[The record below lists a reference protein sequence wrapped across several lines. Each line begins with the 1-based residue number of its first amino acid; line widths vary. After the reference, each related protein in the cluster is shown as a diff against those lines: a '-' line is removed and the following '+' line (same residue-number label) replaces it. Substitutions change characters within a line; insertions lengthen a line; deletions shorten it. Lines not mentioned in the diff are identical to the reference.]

1 MSSSLSNLVNLSSWT
16 GGINVPS
23 LITSL
28 SAAYQVPVTQ
38 LQNSVQSDQATLS
51 AWGTLQGAVSSLQ
64 STVSALQQISSLN
77 NRTANLSNS
86 AAVSASVSADAP
98 LGTYSLSNIVLAQA
112 QSLYSQ
118 DFASAANTTVG
129 NGSLQIQ
136 VGSGAVTTVT
146 IDSSNNT
153 LNGIASAINSA
164 GAGVNA
170 AVVYDGTGYRLT
182 VTSNDTGAANAF
194 TISASGTGSLSGLS
208 YSAATSASS
217 GMTLSQS
224 ALNAAVTIN
233 GLPVTSAS
241 DTVSGAIPGV
251 SLNLLQASGSTS
263 LTVANDTSSFVTAVQ
278 AMVTSFNTAMGTI
291 NNLTSLNSTAT
302 SGGSGTTGPGPLIGN
317 ASLTGLRSAL
327 LSVISS
333 QGIANSSGSAYTSLG
348 SVGINLAQDGTLV
361 LDSASLS
368 AALTVDYNGAA
379 GLFGQ
384 VGTTSNTNL
393 QYLGASS
400 STQAGTYAVNVS
412 APATQ
417 ATVTASGSF
426 AASGL
431 GSAETLTFV
440 SGTTTVN
447 VNLASGSTLDAAV
460 ATINATLS
468 QQGLGNIVASN
479 ASGVLQLQTSGYGSA
494 QQFSV
499 VSNVASGGSG
509 IGSTQLSA
517 SGTDVA
523 GTINGQAASGVGQTL
538 TVTGPGAALGLQVE
552 ATGQGTGNV
561 GSVTLTQG
569 IYQQMGTVLAQAL
582 NSSSGFIASA
592 QAGVSGTIASLEKQV
607 TQAQQNATAQVAL
620 LTQQFEAMQVQVAQF
635 TSVGQYLNAFYNN
648 GNNNSSSS
656 SSSTG

>member
-1 MSSSLSNLVNLSSWT
+1 MSSISNLVNLSSWT

-23 LITSL
+23 LVSSL

-38 LQNSVQSDQATLS
+38 LQKTVASDQATLS
-51 AWGTLQGAVSSLQ
+51 AWGTLQSAVSSFQ

-86 AAVSASVSADAP
+86 AAVSASVAADAP
-98 LGTYSLSNIVLAQA
+98 LGTYSLSNMVLAQA
-112 QSLYSQ
+112 QSVYSQ
-118 DFASAANTTVG
+118 DFASSANTTVG

-153 LNGIASAINSA
+153 LNGIAAAINSA

-194 TISASGTGSLSGLS
+194 SLSASGTGSLSTLS
-208 YSAATSASS
+208 YSAASSASS
-217 GMTLSQS
+217 GMTLSQT
-224 ALNAAVTIN
+224 AQNAAVTIN

-251 SLNLLQASGSTS
+251 TLNLLQASGSTS

-302 SGGSGTTGPGPLIGN
+302 SGGSGVTGPGPLIGN
-317 ASLTGLRSAL
+317 ASVNGLRSAL
-327 LSVISS
+327 LSIISS
-333 QGIANSSGSAYTSLG
+333 QGIAGSSGSAYTSLG
-348 SVGINLAQDGTLV
+348 SVGINLAQDGTLA
-361 LDSASLS
+361 LDSTVLN

-384 VGTTSNTNL
+384 VGTTSTTNL
-393 QYLGASS
+393 QYGSATS
-400 STQAGTYAVNVS
+400 STQAGTYAVNVTS
-412 APATQ
+412 PATQ
-417 ATVTASGSF
+417 ATITAASAF

-431 GSAETLTFV
+431 TSAETLTFV

-447 VNLASGSTLDAAV
+447 VNLASGATIDAAV

-468 QQGLGNIVASN
+468 QQGLGNISASN
-479 ASGVLQLQTSGYGSA
+479 AGGVLQLQSSGYGSA

-509 IGSTQLSA
+509 IGTSRTIQ
-517 SGTDVA
+517 SGTDVV
-523 GTINGQAASGVGQTL
+523 GTINGQTASGSGQTL
-538 TVTGPGAALGLQVE
+538 TATGPGAALGLNVTV
-552 ATGQGTGNV
+552 TGQGTGLI

-569 IYQQMGTVLAQAL
+569 IYQQMGSVLSQAL
-582 NSSSGFIASA
+582 NSNSGFIASA
-592 QAGVSGTIASLEKQV
+592 QAGVSGTISGVEKQI
-607 TQAQQNATAQVAL
+607 TQAQQNATAQIAL

-635 TSVGQYLNAFYNN
+635 TSVGQYLTAFYNN
-648 GNNNSSSS
+648 GSSNSSS

>member
-38 LQNSVQSDQATLS
+38 LQNTVKTDQATLS

-77 NRTANLSNS
+77 NRVANLSNS

-98 LGTYSLSNIVLAQA
+98 LGTYTLSNMVLAQA

-118 DFASAANTTVG
+118 DFASAANTSVG

-153 LNGIASAINSA
+153 LNGIAAAINAA

-208 YSAATSASS
+208 YSAASSASS

-224 ALNAAVTIN
+224 ALNASVTIN

-251 SLNLLQASGSTS
+251 TLNLLQASGSTS

-302 SGGSGTTGPGPLIGN
+302 SGGSGVTGPGPLIGD
-317 ASLTGLRSAL
+317 AGVTGLRSAL
-327 LSVISS
+327 LSIISS
-333 QGIANSSGSAYTSLG
+333 QGIADSSGSAYTSLG

-384 VGTTSNTNL
+384 VGTTSTTNL

-479 ASGVLQLQTSGYGSA
+479 AGGVLQLQTSGYGSA

-538 TVTGPGAALGLQVE
+538 TVTGPGAALGLQVQ
-552 ATGQGTGNV
+552 ATGQGTGGV

-569 IYQQMGTVLAQAL
+569 IYQQMGSVLAQAL

-592 QAGVSGTIASLEKQV
+592 QSGVSGTITSLENQV

-635 TSVGQYLNAFYNN
+635 TSVGQFLNAFYNN
-648 GNNNSSSS
+648 GNTSSSS

>member
-1 MSSSLSNLVNLSSWT
+1 MSSISNLVNLSSWT

-23 LITSL
+23 LVSSL

-38 LQNSVQSDQATLS
+38 LQQTVTSDQATLS
-51 AWGTLQGAVSSLQ
+51 AWGTLQSAVSSFQ

-86 AAVSASVSADAP
+86 AAVSASVAADAP
-98 LGTYSLSNIVLAQA
+98 LGTYSLSNMVLAQA
-112 QSLYSQ
+112 QSVYSQ
-118 DFASAANTTVG
+118 DFASSANTTVG

-136 VGSGAVTTVT
+136 VGSGAATTVT

-153 LNGIASAINSA
+153 LNGIAAAINSA

-194 TISASGTGSLSGLS
+194 SLTASGTGSLSGLS
-208 YSAATSASS
+208 YSAASSASS
-217 GMTLSQS
+217 GMTLSQT
-224 ALNAAVTIN
+224 AQNASVTIN
-233 GLPVTSAS
+233 GLPITSAS

-251 SLNLLQASGSTS
+251 TLNLLQASGSTS

-302 SGGSGTTGPGPLIGN
+302 SGGSGVTGPGPLIGN
-317 ASLTGLRSAL
+317 ASVNGLRSAL
-327 LSVISS
+327 LSIISS
-333 QGIANSSGSAYTSLG
+333 QGIAGSSGSAYTSLG
-348 SVGINLAQDGTLV
+348 AVGINLAQDGTLS
-361 LDSASLS
+361 LDPTLLS

-384 VGTTSNTNL
+384 VGTTSTTNL
-393 QYLGASS
+393 QYGTATS
-400 STQAGTYAVNVS
+400 STQAGTYAVNVTT
-412 APATQ
+412 PATQ
-417 ATVTASGSF
+417 ATITAASAF

-431 GSAETLTFV
+431 TSAETLTFV

-447 VNLASGSTLDAAV
+447 VNLASGSTIDAAV

-468 QQGLGNIVASN
+468 QQGLGNISASN
-479 ASGVLQLQTSGYGSA
+479 AGGVLQLQSAGYGSA

-509 IGSTQLSA
+509 IGTSRTIQ
-517 SGTDVA
+517 SGADVV
-523 GTINGQAASGVGQTL
+523 GTINGQTASGGGQTL
-538 TVTGPGAALGLQVE
+538 TATGPGAALGLQVSV
-552 ATGQGTGNV
+552 TGQGTGLI

-569 IYQQMGTVLAQAL
+569 IYQQMGSVLSQAL
-582 NSSSGFIASA
+582 NSNSGFIASA
-592 QAGVSGTIASLEKQV
+592 QAGVSGTISGVQKQI
-607 TQAQQNATAQVAL
+607 TQAQQNATAQIAL

-635 TSVGQYLNAFYNN
+635 TSVGQYLTAFYNN
-648 GNNNSSSS
+648 GSSNSSS

>member
-38 LQNSVQSDQATLS
+38 LQNTVKTDQATLS

-77 NRTANLSNS
+77 NRVANLSNS

-98 LGTYSLSNIVLAQA
+98 LGTYTLSNMVLAQA

-118 DFASAANTTVG
+118 DFASAANTSVG

-153 LNGIASAINSA
+153 LNGIAAAINAA

-194 TISASGTGSLSGLS
+194 TISASGTGSLSVLS
-208 YSAATSASS
+208 YSAASSASS

-224 ALNAAVTIN
+224 ALNASVTIN

-251 SLNLLQASGSTS
+251 TLNLLQASGSTS

-302 SGGSGTTGPGPLIGN
+302 SGGSGVTGPGPLIGD
-317 ASLTGLRSAL
+317 AGVTGLRSAL
-327 LSVISS
+327 LSIISS
-333 QGIANSSGSAYTSLG
+333 QGIADSSGSAYTSLG

-384 VGTTSNTNL
+384 VGTTSTTNL

-479 ASGVLQLQTSGYGSA
+479 AGGVLQLQTSGYGSA

-538 TVTGPGAALGLQVE
+538 TVTGPGAALGLQVQ
-552 ATGQGTGNV
+552 ATGQGTGGV

-569 IYQQMGTVLAQAL
+569 IYQQMGSVLAQAL

-592 QAGVSGTIASLEKQV
+592 QSGVSGTITSLENQV

-635 TSVGQYLNAFYNN
+635 TSVGQFLNAFYNN
-648 GNNNSSSS
+648 GNTSSSS

>member
-38 LQNSVQSDQATLS
+38 LQNTVKSDQATLS

-112 QSLYSQ
+112 QSVYSQ

-146 IDSSNNT
+146 IDSTNNT
-153 LNGIASAINSA
+153 LNGIASAINAA

-182 VTSNDTGAANAF
+182 VTSNDTGTANAF

-208 YSAATSASS
+208 YSAASSASS
-217 GMTLSQS
+217 GMTQSQS

-251 SLNLLQASGSTS
+251 TLNLLQASGSTS
-263 LTVANDTSSFVTAVQ
+263 LTVANDTTSFVTAVE

-317 ASLTGLRSAL
+317 AGLTGLRSAL

-333 QGIANSSGSAYTSLG
+333 QGIADSSGSAYTSLG

-368 AALTVDYNGAA
+368 AALTVDYNGTA

-384 VGTTSNTNL
+384 VGTASNTNL
-393 QYLGASS
+393 QYVGAST
-400 STQAGTYAVNVS
+400 STQAGTYAVNVTS
-412 APATQ
+412 PATQ
-417 ATVTASGSF
+417 ATITASGAF

-431 GSAETLTFV
+431 GSTETLSFV

-447 VNLASGSTLDAAV
+447 VNLASGSTIDAAV

-479 ASGVLQLQTSGYGSA
+479 AGGVLQLQTSGYGSA

-538 TVTGPGAALGLQVE
+538 TVTGPGAALGLQVQ
-552 ATGQGTGNV
+552 ATGQGTGGV

-569 IYQQMGTVLAQAL
+569 IYQQMGSVLTQAL
-582 NSSSGFIASA
+582 NSNSGFIASA
-592 QAGVSGTIASLEKQV
+592 QAGVSGTITSLENQV

-635 TSVGQYLNAFYNN
+635 TGVGQFLNAFYNN
-648 GNNNSSSS
+648 GNTGSSS

>member
-38 LQNSVQSDQATLS
+38 LQNTVKSDQATLS

-112 QSLYSQ
+112 QSVYSQ

-146 IDSSNNT
+146 IDSTNNT
-153 LNGIASAINSA
+153 LNGIASAINAA

-182 VTSNDTGAANAF
+182 VTSNDTGTANAF

-208 YSAATSASS
+208 YSAASSASS
-217 GMTLSQS
+217 GMTQSQS

-251 SLNLLQASGSTS
+251 TLNLLQASGSTS
-263 LTVANDTSSFVTAVQ
+263 LTVANDTTSFVTAVE

-317 ASLTGLRSAL
+317 AGLTGLRSAL

-333 QGIANSSGSAYTSLG
+333 QGIADSSGSAYTSLG

-368 AALTVDYNGAA
+368 AALTVDYNGTA

-384 VGTTSNTNL
+384 VGTASNTNL
-393 QYLGASS
+393 QYVGAST
-400 STQAGTYAVNVS
+400 STQAGTYAVNVTS
-412 APATQ
+412 PATQ
-417 ATVTASGSF
+417 ATITASGAF

-431 GSAETLTFV
+431 GSTETLSFV

-447 VNLASGSTLDAAV
+447 VNLASGSTIDAAV

-479 ASGVLQLQTSGYGSA
+479 AGGVLQLQTSGYGSA

-538 TVTGPGAALGLQVE
+538 TVTGPGAALGLQVQ
-552 ATGQGTGNV
+552 ATGQGTGGV

-569 IYQQMGTVLAQAL
+569 IYQQMGSVLAQAL

-592 QAGVSGTIASLEKQV
+592 QSGVSGTITSLENQV

-635 TSVGQYLNAFYNN
+635 TGVGQFLNAFYNN
-648 GNNNSSSS
+648 GNTGSSS

>member
-1 MSSSLSNLVNLSSWT
+1 MSSISNLVNLSSWT

-23 LITSL
+23 LVSSL

-38 LQNSVQSDQATLS
+38 LQQTVTSDQATLS
-51 AWGTLQGAVSSLQ
+51 AWGTLQSAVSSFQ

-86 AAVSASVSADAP
+86 AAVSASVAADAP
-98 LGTYSLSNIVLAQA
+98 LGTYSLSNMVLAQA
-112 QSLYSQ
+112 QSVYSQ
-118 DFASAANTTVG
+118 DFASSANTTLG

-153 LNGIASAINSA
+153 LNGIAAAINSA

-194 TISASGTGSLSGLS
+194 SLSASGTGSLSTLS
-208 YSAATSASS
+208 YSAASSASS
-217 GMTLSQS
+217 GMTLSQT
-224 ALNAAVTIN
+224 AQNASVTIN

-251 SLNLLQASGSTS
+251 TLNLLQASGSTS

-302 SGGSGTTGPGPLIGN
+302 SGGSGVTGPGPLIGN
-317 ASLTGLRSAL
+317 ASVNGLRSAL
-327 LSVISS
+327 LSIISS
-333 QGIANSSGSAYTSLG
+333 QGIAGSSGSAYTSLG
-348 SVGINLAQDGTLV
+348 AVGINLAQDGTLA
-361 LDSASLS
+361 LDSTVLS

-384 VGTTSNTNL
+384 VGTTSTTNL
-393 QYLGASS
+393 QYGTATS
-400 STQAGTYAVNVS
+400 STQAGTYAVNVTS
-412 APATQ
+412 PATQ
-417 ATVTASGSF
+417 ATITAASAF

-431 GSAETLTFV
+431 TSAETLTFV

-447 VNLASGSTLDAAV
+447 VNLASGSTIDAAV

-468 QQGLGNIVASN
+468 QQGLGNISASN
-479 ASGVLQLQTSGYGSA
+479 ANGVLQLQSAGYGSA

-509 IGSTQLSA
+509 IGTSRTIQ
-517 SGTDVA
+517 SGTDVV
-523 GTINGQAASGVGQTL
+523 GTINGQTASGSGQTL
-538 TVTGPGAALGLQVE
+538 TATGPGAALGLQVSV
-552 ATGQGTGNV
+552 TGQGTGLI

-569 IYQQMGTVLAQAL
+569 IYQQMGSVLSQAL
-582 NSSSGFIASA
+582 NSNSGFIASA
-592 QAGVSGTIASLEKQV
+592 QAGVSGTISGVEKQI
-607 TQAQQNATAQVAL
+607 TQAQQNATAQIAL

-635 TSVGQYLNAFYNN
+635 TSVGQYLTAFYNN
-648 GNNNSSSS
+648 GSTSSSS
-656 SSSTG
+656 SSRTG

>member
-38 LQNSVQSDQATLS
+38 LQNTVKTDQATLS

-77 NRTANLSNS
+77 NRVANLSNS

-98 LGTYSLSNIVLAQA
+98 LGTYTLSNMVLAQA

-118 DFASAANTTVG
+118 DFASAANTSVG

-153 LNGIASAINSA
+153 LNGIAAAINAA

-208 YSAATSASS
+208 YSAASSASS

-224 ALNAAVTIN
+224 ALNASVTIN

-251 SLNLLQASGSTS
+251 TLNLLQASGSTS

-302 SGGSGTTGPGPLIGN
+302 SGGSGVTGPGPLIGD
-317 ASLTGLRSAL
+317 AGVTGLRSAL
-327 LSVISS
+327 LSIISS
-333 QGIANSSGSAYTSLG
+333 QGIADSSGSAYTSLG

-384 VGTTSNTNL
+384 VGTTSTTNL

-479 ASGVLQLQTSGYGSA
+479 AGGVLQLQTSGYGSA

-509 IGSTQLSA
+509 IGTSRTIQ
-517 SGTDVA
+517 SGTDVV
-523 GTINGQAASGVGQTL
+523 GTINGQTASGSGQTL
-538 TVTGPGAALGLQVE
+538 TATGPGAALGLQVSV
-552 ATGQGTGNV
+552 TGQGTGLI

-569 IYQQMGTVLAQAL
+569 IYQQMGSVLSQAL
-582 NSSSGFIASA
+582 NSNSGFIASA
-592 QAGVSGTIASLEKQV
+592 QAGVSGTIIGVEKQI
-607 TQAQQNATAQVAL
+607 TQAQQNATAQIAL

-635 TSVGQYLNAFYNN
+635 TSVGQYLTAFYNN
-648 GNNNSSSS
+648 GSTSSSS
-656 SSSTG
+656 SSRTG

>member
-1 MSSSLSNLVNLSSWT
+1 MSSISNLVNLSSWT

-23 LITSL
+23 LISSL

-38 LQNSVQSDQATLS
+38 LQQTVTSDQATLS
-51 AWGTLQGAVSSLQ
+51 AWGTLQSAVSSFQ

-86 AAVSASVSADAP
+86 AAVSASVAADAP
-98 LGTYSLSNIVLAQA
+98 LGTYSLSNMVLAQA
-112 QSLYSQ
+112 QSVYSQ
-118 DFASAANTTVG
+118 DFASSANTTVG

-153 LNGIASAINSA
+153 LNGIAAAINSA

-208 YSAATSASS
+208 YSAASSASS

-224 ALNAAVTIN
+224 ALNASVTIN

-251 SLNLLQASGSTS
+251 TLNLLQASGSTS

-302 SGGSGTTGPGPLIGN
+302 SGGSGVTGPGPLIGN
-317 ASLTGLRSAL
+317 ASVNGLRSSL
-327 LSVISS
+327 LSIISS
-333 QGIANSSGSAYTSLG
+333 QGIAGSSGSAYTSLG
-348 SVGINLAQDGTLV
+348 SVGINLAQDGTLA
-361 LDSASLS
+361 LDTTVLS
-368 AALTVDYNGAA
+368 AALTVDYNGTA

-384 VGTTSNTNL
+384 VGTTSTTNL
-393 QYLGASS
+393 QYGTATS
-400 STQAGTYAVNVS
+400 STQAGTYAVNVTS
-412 APATQ
+412 PATQ
-417 ATVTASGSF
+417 ATITAASPF

-431 GSAETLTFV
+431 SSAETLTFV

-460 ATINATLS
+460 ATINATLG

-479 ASGVLQLQTSGYGSA
+479 ANGSLQLQTSGYGSA

-509 IGSTQLSA
+509 IGTSRIIN
-517 SGTDVA
+517 SGTDVV
-523 GTINGQAASGVGQTL
+523 GTINGQAASGSGQSL
-538 TVTGPGAALGLQVE
+538 TVTGPGAALGLQV
-552 ATGQGTGNV
+552 TVSGQGTGLI

-569 IYQQMGTVLAQAL
+569 IYQQMGSVLTQAL
-582 NSSSGFIASA
+582 NTNSGFIASA
-592 QAGVSGTIASLEKQV
+592 QAGVSGTIKGVEQQI
-607 TQAQQNATAQVAL
+607 TQAQQNATAQIAL

-635 TSVGQYLNAFYNN
+635 TSVGQYLTAFYNN
-648 GNNNSSSS
+648 GSSNSSS